1 MNGWKQQIR
10 KYGIAGSKTIAKAA
24 GDLVR
29 PEDKD
34 RDESLAYRRKEQAD
48 ICLNCKNEECTGTEE
63 CFKKHA
69 KKEQNETVE
78 TKSQGSD

>member
-10 KYGIAGSKTIAKAA
+10 KSKTIAKAA

-29 PEDKD
+29 SEEKD
-34 RDESLAYRRKEQAD
+34 PDERLSYRRKEQAD
-48 ICLNCKNEECTGTEE
+48 ICLNCKKEECTGTEE